1 MYLPVQSL
9 RTSSKKNGTPRNA
22 TRNWI
27 KSQSYPMNKR
37 TKSKAGLPEMSN
49 ENCLSFDVPLNS
61 IYLLELRQ
69 LGQHCRPFSMGS
81 TVCRVKLWITFATL
95 LAPSDIER
103 VFSWSI
109 SSSTLDLTLPKES
122 FRTDEGVDDK

>member
-1 MYLPVQSL
+1 MSLPVQSL
-9 RTSSKKNGTPRNA
+9 QTSSRKNGTPRNA

-27 KSQSYPMNKR
+27 ESQSSPMNKR
-37 TKSKAGLPEMSN
+37 TKSKAGSPGMSN

-69 LGQHCRPFSMGS
+69 WSQHCRPFSMGS
-81 TVCRVKLWITFATL
+81 TVCRAKLWITFATL

-109 SSSTLDLTLPKES
+109 SSSTLDLTLIKES